1 MSSSMIP
8 GHERSPNPPAR
19 SSGSNPLSDLMEAFP
34 GLIYALLDAVQSDG
48 IAIASADMGTGQ
60 DGNRILY
67 MNRKMREIIEQM
79 GADLRKN
86 FNISSSSDVL
96 GGSIHRFHKNPDRI
110 RDILRKLKPGET
122 RINQMIPVG
131 STQIASVSQVL
142 VSPAGTILGYVT
154 VFTDVTAKSNLQSL
168 DHAIGEIAKKAENL
182 TLVVQDLFERG
193 ETGKDVILTMSKAVV
208 ENEAGM
214 LKLGEV
220 VDLLG
225 KRSGEIGS
233 IIETISQIA
242 SQTNLLALNAA
253 IEAARAGEQGRGFAV
268 VADEVRKLAERTA
281 RATHEI
287 EVTIRQVQE
296 ETRKT
301 VRLLEDSRNRTTQN
315 RTLAEKTDGVLQEIQ
330 DGHNMLKSSMSGIS
344 SMATEQNKVLKK
356 FLENIRS

>member
-1 MSSSMIP
+1 MSSSLIP
-8 GHERSPNPPAR
+8 SHERSPNPAAR
-19 SSGSNPLSDLMEAFP
+19 SSGSNPLSDLMESFP

-48 IAIASADMGTGQ
+48 IAIASADMGTGK

-67 MNRKMREIIEQM
+67 MNRKMREITEQM
-79 GADLRKN
+79 GSDLRKN
-86 FNISSSSDVL
+86 FNISSSDVL

-110 RDILRKLKPGET
+110 RDILRQLKPGET
-122 RINQMIPVG
+122 RINQLIPVG
-131 STQIASVSQVL
+131 TTQIASVSQVL
-142 VSPAGTILGYVT
+142 VSPAGTVLGYVT

-168 DHAIGEIAKKAENL
+168 DHAIEEIAKKAENL
-182 TLVVQDLFERG
+182 SSVVQDLFERG

-296 ETRKT
+296 ETQKT

-315 RTLAEKTDGVLQEIQ
+315 RTLAEKTDAVLKEIQ

-344 SMATEQNKVLKK
+344 SVATEQNRALKK

>member
-8 GHERSPNPPAR
+8 GHERSLIPPAR
-19 SSGSNPLSDLMEAFP
+19 SPESNPLSELMEAFP

-48 IAIASADMGTGQ
+48 IAIASPDMGTGK

-67 MNRKMREIIEQM
+67 MNRKMKEIVAQM
-79 GADLRKN
+79 TPDLRKT
-86 FNISSSSDVL
+86 FNISSSDVM

-110 RDILRKLKPGET
+110 RDILRQLKPGET

-131 STQIASVSQVL
+131 ATQIASVSQAL
-142 VSPAGTILGYVT
+142 VSPAGVVLGYVT
-154 VFTDVTAKSNLQSL
+154 VFTDVTAKTNLESL
-168 DHAIGEIAKKAENL
+168 DHAIGEIARKAENL
-182 TLVVQDLFERG
+182 ATVVQDLFERG
-193 ETGKDVILTMSKAVV
+193 ETGKEVILTMSKAVV
-208 ENEAGM
+208 ENETGM

-296 ETRKT
+296 ETQKT

-315 RTLAEKTDGVLQEIQ
+315 RTLAEKTDSVLKEIQ
-330 DGHNMLKSSMSGIS
+330 EGHNSLKESMSGIS
-344 SMATEQNKVLKK
+344 VVATEQNKILKK
-356 FLENIRS
+356 FLEDTRH